1 MSSFR
6 MWFNDYLVRE
16 GYCLYNRHLSVWK
29 NAKFCKSVFVKIIDI
44 LFNVKIFEQ
53 FSELMKSNHQHIFRN
68 EHILTIQ
75 LCMTET
81 KAVDTIG
88 NYSK

>member
-1 MSSFR
+1 MII
-6 MWFNDYLVRE
+6 WFVKDIVCTIVTFLFE
-16 GYCLYNRHLSVWK
+16 K